1 MKRKKKEKK
10 KCLEKKKL
18 INKNNKVTAI
28 PILGEKASNSLSI
41 SWNPSSSS
49 TGYQVGIVVN
59 ETSFV
64 FFFFFFFI

>member
-1 MKRKKKEKK
+1 MSRKKKKI
-10 KCLEKKKL
+10 KL
-18 INKNNKVTAI
+18 TKIIKVTAI

-59 ETSFV
+59 ETDV
-64 FFFFFFFI
+64 FFYLFIYLFIYYYLI